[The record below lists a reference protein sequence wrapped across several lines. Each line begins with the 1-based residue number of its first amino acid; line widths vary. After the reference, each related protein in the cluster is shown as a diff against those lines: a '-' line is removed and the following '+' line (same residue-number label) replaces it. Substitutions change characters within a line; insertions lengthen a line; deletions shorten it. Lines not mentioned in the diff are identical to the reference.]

1 MLLCVCNR
9 IMLLGLL
16 LCLSGS
22 YCIIFV
28 FGAAEINKTVE
39 IKETAPLIVQV

>member
-9 IMLLGLL
+9 IMMLGL

-39 IKETAPLIVQV
+39 MKETAPLIVQV